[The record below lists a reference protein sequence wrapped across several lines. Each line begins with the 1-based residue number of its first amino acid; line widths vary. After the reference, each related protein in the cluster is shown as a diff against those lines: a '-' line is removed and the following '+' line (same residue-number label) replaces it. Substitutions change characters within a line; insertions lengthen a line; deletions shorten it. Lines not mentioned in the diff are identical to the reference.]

1 MVGVYEWGGLFVKWV
16 SVYEKRN
23 SKRDAPLF
31 TKSVIRNKTRHCLRN
46 APFEN
51 KSATVYEMRHSKT
64 NAPLFAKC
72 VIRKD
77 LRLVCEMRN
86 SKRFAPRL
94 RNASFEKRCA
104 TVYEKRHSKTNAPL
118 FTKCAIR
125 KQMRHC
131 LRNA

>member
-31 TKSVIRNKTRHCLRN
+31 TKSVIRNQTRHCLRK
-46 APFEN
+46 APFE
-51 KSATVYEMRHSKT
+51 T
-64 NAPLFAKC
+64 
-72 VIRKD
+72 
-77 LRLVCEMRN
+77 
-86 SKRFAPRL
+86 KR
-94 RNASFEKRCA
+94 A
-104 TVYEKRHSKTNAPL
+104 TVYEKRHSKPNAPL
-118 FTKCAIR
+118 FTKSAIR